1 MIEFLRQ
8 TVAIFVESAPYLLL
22 GFGLAGLSKV
32 FLDRESWLARSL
44 GRKGLRSVG
53 LASVIGAPLPLCSC
67 SVLPAALG
75 LRRQGAS
82 KGATSSFLISVPETD
97 IVSVLLTYGL
107 LGPVMAVL
115 RPVAALVT
123 ALVTGVAVDALDRD
137 TERASG
143 PTAAEAVGR
152 PDDACDD
159 DGCADD
165 HPPHGASLDTG
176 PWWKR
181 AAHFGFVEFFDDI
194 AGPLIL
200 GILLAGLVAALVP
213 AFDTIGFGN
222 TVVLGYV
229 VALVVGIPSYVCATA
244 TTPVA
249 VGLIMA
255 GMSPGAALTLLL
267 AGPATNIASFVV
279 LGREFGRRLLLVYL
293 LGIASIAVTFGL
305 LVDMV
310 WGADAVRFGSV
321 AESGSAP
328 SVIGVV
334 SAWILFAMVVG
345 SARRTRL
352 LQTTWAR
359 GARLVGLP
367 TSPRFAASALGGVV
381 AVVWGVSGVF
391 TVAPG
396 ERAVA
401 TVFGQA
407 TTDVLGPGLHPG
419 WPPPI
424 GDVRRVDVE
433 GIRAL
438 EVGFRRDASREERVR
453 ALPRGRETEA
463 WMLTGDENMVDVQA
477 VLHWRVRDDG
487 DAVRAVLFGLESP
500 EQLLRS
506 GLERGLRTAAG
517 RRGIDALLTVDRSR
531 VEDEVRERWLQPFL
545 DRCES
550 GLEVVD
556 ISIVDLHAPNA
567 VHWSFRDVASASE
580 DRRRDVHLAAEYAE
594 RVVREAR
601 GDAARLR
608 AEAIGEAA
616 MRRDTAHGEGHAFVA
631 KVEAFSAEPEV
642 HRRRLY
648 LERLEASLRPLDLIV
663 DLSGDGTG
671 IELWQRQGDPGSAL
685 LGLPPATAPLR
696 IDRKDDEH

>member
-8 TVAIFVESAPYLLL
+8 TVAIFVESAPYLIL

-44 GRKGLRSVG
+44 GRKGLRSVS

-123 ALVTGVAVDALDRD
+123 ALVTGVAVDALDR
-137 TERASG
+137 EPARASG
-143 PTAAEAVGR
+143 PDAAEAVDR
-152 PDDACDD
+152 VDEQRRDTLAEH
-159 DGCADD
+159 D
-165 HPPHGASLDTG
+165 HATATDTG

-181 AAHFGFVEFFDDI
+181 AARFGFVEFFDDI

-213 AFDTIGFGN
+213 AFDTLGFGN
-222 TVVLGYV
+222 TIVLGYV
-229 VALVVGIPSYVCATA
+229 VALLVGIPSYVCATA

-305 LVDMV
+305 LLDLV
-310 WGADAVRFGSV
+310 WGADAVRFGAV
-321 AESGSAP
+321 AEAGSAP
-328 SVIGVV
+328 SVLGIV
-334 SAWILFAMVVG
+334 SAWILLAMVVA

-352 LQTTWAR
+352 LPNTWAR
-359 GARLVGLP
+359 VAGRIGLP
-367 TSPRFAASALGGVV
+367 TSPGFAAGALGTIA
-381 AVVWGVSGVF
+381 AVVWISNGLF

-401 TVFGQA
+401 TVFGRA
-407 TTDVLGPGLHPG
+407 TTGVLGPGLHLA

-424 GDVRRVDVE
+424 GEVRRVDVQ
-433 GIRAL
+433 GVRAL
-438 EVGFRRDASREERVR
+438 EVGFRRDSTRQERVR

-463 WMLTGDENMVDVQA
+463 WMLTGDENIVDVQA
-477 VLHWRVRDDG
+477 VLHWRVRDDA
-487 DAVRAVLFGLESP
+487 AVHSVLFGLESP

-506 GLERGLRTAAG
+506 GLERGLRTAVG

-594 RVVREAR
+594 RVVRLAR

-608 AEAIGEAA
+608 AEAIGAAA
-616 MRRDTAHGEGHAFVA
+616 MRRDTAHGEGHAFVEM
-631 KVEAFSAEPEV
+631 VEAFAAEPGI
-642 HRRRLY
+642 HRQRLY
-648 LERLEASLRPLDLIV
+648 FERLEASLRSLDLIV

-671 IELWQRQGDPGSAL
+671 IELWQQQGEAGRAL

-696 IDRKDDEH
+696 IDREDDEH

>member
-8 TVAIFVESAPYLLL
+8 TMAIFVESAPYLIL

-44 GRKGLRSVG
+44 GRKGLRSVS

-123 ALVTGVAVDALDRD
+123 ALVTGVAVDALDR
-137 TERASG
+137 EPARGSG
-143 PTAAEAVGR
+143 SDAPEAVDR
-152 PDDACDD
+152 VDEQRRNAL
-159 DGCADD
+159 AQHD
-165 HPPHGASLDTG
+165 HAAASDIG
-176 PWWKR
+176 PWWTR
-181 AAHFGFVEFFDDI
+181 AARFGFVEFFDDI

-222 TVVLGYV
+222 TIVLGYV
-229 VALVVGIPSYVCATA
+229 VALLVGIPSYVCATA

-305 LVDMV
+305 LLDLV
-310 WGADAVRFGSV
+310 WGADAVRFGAV
-321 AESGSAP
+321 AEAGSAP
-328 SVIGVV
+328 SVLGIV
-334 SAWILFAMVVG
+334 SAWILLAMVVA

-352 LQTTWAR
+352 LPTTWAR
-359 GARLVGLP
+359 VAHRVGLP
-367 TSPRFAASALGGVV
+367 ASPRFALGALATI
-381 AVVWGVSGVF
+381 AVVVWIANGVF

-401 TVFGQA
+401 TVFGRA
-407 TTDVLGPGLHPG
+407 STGVLGPGLHLT

-424 GDVRRVDVE
+424 GDVRRVDVQ
-433 GIRAL
+433 GVRAL
-438 EVGFRRDASREERVR
+438 EVGFRRDASRQERVR

-463 WMLTGDENMVDVQA
+463 WMLTGDENIVDVQA
-477 VLHWRVRDDG
+477 VLHWRVRDD
-487 DAVRAVLFGLESP
+487 DAAVRNVLFGLESP

-506 GLERGLRTAAG
+506 GMERGLRTATG

-531 VEDEVRERWLQPFL
+531 MEDEVRERWLQPFL

-594 RVVREAR
+594 RIVREAR

-608 AEAIGEAA
+608 AESIGAAA
-616 MRRDTAHGEGHAFVA
+616 MRRDTAYGEGHAFVE
-631 KVEAFSAEPEV
+631 KVEAFAAEPEV
-642 HRRRLY
+642 HRQRLY
-648 LERLEASLRPLDLIV
+648 LELLETSLRALDLIV

-671 IELWQRQGDPGSAL
+671 IELWQQQGEAGRAL

-696 IDRKDDEH
+696 IDREDDEH